1 MLSVPTPVSDAI
13 VTLASGLLDRDFC
26 AEGRSL
32 EKLGFDPGWSVE
44 RLYEYLENGE

>member
-1 MLSVPTPVSDAI
+1 VSDAI
-13 VTLASGLLDRDFC
+13 VTVASGLLDRDFR

-32 EKLGFDPGWSVE
+32 DKLGFDTDWSVE